1 MGFIND
7 MKKLLWA
14 KKSVAKSAAK
24 KGAKEFKDITSE
36 GYDRVKEFTDDVT
49 EKAEDAFDKAKDYV
63 TSKSES
69 SSWEKPEEEIVP
81 SDRAGSETVDP
92 ISETMKKA
100 SKAGGQKFEQAKK
113 AGSEA
118 FDQAKKAGGE
128 AFEQVKKTGGEAL
141 DKAVDVS
148 DKVWEK
154 IEDAGEKVAD
164 ADIPGKAR
172 DLVEKVSDKI
182 NTTMDDM
189 LKKAEELDKTIEDE
203 RRAMDADGDGYAD
216 IPTHQKLRDQGS
228 LIDDK
233 DDFWS
238 KAESFAEGDYSM
250 GKARVVGTDDSV
262 KKDTDDGNLRGF
274 EDRDGDGDPLMDDA
288 IIVDDT
294 DDASESDDD
303 DDILNLLPLGDDE
316 SE

>member
-1 MGFIND
+1 MGFIAD

-14 KKSVAKSAAK
+14 KKAVAKSAAK
-24 KGAKEFKDITSE
+24 KGAKEFQDITAE
-36 GYDRVKEFTDDVT
+36 GYDRVKDFTDDVT

-63 TSKSES
+63 SSKKES
-69 SSWEKPEEEIVP
+69 SSWEKPEEEFVP
-81 SDRAGSETVDP
+81 SGETGSDTVDP

-100 SKAGGQKFEQAKK
+100 AQSGGKKFEQAKK
-113 AGSEA
+113 AG
-118 FDQAKKAGGE
+118 GE
-128 AFEQVKKTGGEAL
+128 AIEQVKKTGGEVL
-141 DKAVDVS
+141 DKAVEVS

-154 IEDAGEKVAD
+154 VEEAGEKVA
-164 ADIPGKAR
+164 AANIPEKAK
-172 DLVEKVSDKI
+172 DLVDKVGDKI

-203 RRAMDADGDGYAD
+203 RQAMDADGDGYAD
-216 IPTHQKLRDQGS
+216 VPTHQKLRDQGS

-238 KAESFAEGDYSM
+238 KAESYAEGDYSM
-250 GKARVVGTDDSV
+250 GKARVVGTDDST
-262 KKDTDDGNLRGF
+262 KDDGDDGSLKGF

-288 IIVDDT
+288 IIVEDT
-294 DDASESDDD
+294 EDSSGSDDED
-303 DDILNLLPLGDDE
+303 DVLNLLPLGDDE